1 MRMDIVAQTNVPMIV
16 CQMVCFFS
24 ITLEV
29 AINGV
34 NIKIKGR
41 NDTFGKRNSSVKKNR
56 VE

>member
-1 MRMDIVAQTNVPMIV
+1 MDIAAQTSVPMTV

-24 ITLEV
+24 ITLEI

-34 NIKIKGR
+34 NIKIRGR
-41 NDTFGKRNSSVKKNR
+41 YDIFGKRNSKVKKKS